1 MMKQAAGWAAA
12 DSKEGRMFLCTR
24 TEDRFRLV
32 YEGDPAVKSKKGRDP
47 AWIPEADAVVRSGEK
62 PDVMVCRPLNSDEV
76 SRVGTLA
83 DQDPAAMIWCAGI
96 GTVAIERGDGE
107 RIEDADKIREIT
119 NHPGNLESMAAL
131 AQAIH
136 KASSEGL
143 AALPFRGGGDQE

>member
-1 MMKQAAGWAAA
+1 
-12 DSKEGRMFLCTR
+12 MFLCTR

-76 SRVGTLA
+76 IRVVTIA
-83 DQDPAAMIWCAGI
+83 EQDPAAMIFCASIGI
-96 GTVAIERGDGE
+96 VSVERGDGE
-107 RIEDADKIREIT
+107 TVDDTEEIHKIV
-119 NHPGNLESMAAL
+119 NHPGNMEAMGAL

-136 KASSEGL
+136 AASSEGL
-143 AALPFRGGGDQE
+143 AALPFRGDGDQK